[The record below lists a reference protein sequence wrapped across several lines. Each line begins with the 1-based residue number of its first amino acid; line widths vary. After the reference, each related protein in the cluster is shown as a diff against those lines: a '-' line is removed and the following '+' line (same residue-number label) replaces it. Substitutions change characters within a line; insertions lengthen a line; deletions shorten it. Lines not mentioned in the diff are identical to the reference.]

1 LIFELKKAN
10 DHYEENKID
19 LGFHKDLIKEK
30 EKDTSKDINA
40 ILNNPNKDLVVKQLN
55 EKIKL
60 EKKLTVDKEQSIVN
74 LSIEFKQQRLKKSLL
89 DAVTTSE
96 IGINTD
102 DDMQLVDQ
110 MVTKFNKSF
119 FQTDI
124 QF

>member
-1 LIFELKKAN
+1 MKR
-10 DHYEENKID
+10 
-19 LGFHKDLIKEK
+19 
-30 EKDTSKDINA
+30 
-40 ILNNPNKDLVVKQLN
+40 LNWK
-55 EKIKL
+55 
-60 EKKLTVDKEQSIVN
+60 KKLTVDKEQSIVN

-102 DDMQLVDQ
+102 DDMQLIDQ

-124 QF
+124 QV